1 MSKTPSQLR
10 KNGHS
15 SDIGPDFI
23 TSTAVEAVADD
34 EPDVTIRHLV
44 SARCFDNCEF

>member
-34 EPDVTIRHLV
+34 EPDVTSPTRSPHKIDIIKR
-44 SARCFDNCEF
+44 